1 MILACDRAATKMNI
15 SSVLLKDDA
24 VDLKDKIVLFQII
37 PTNNLYTSSIYFVF
51 EVVFKILIYRLDN
64 F

>member
-51 EVVFKILIYRLDN
+51 EVVFKILINRLDN

>member
-1 MILACDRAATKMNI
+1 MACDRAATKMNI